1 MNELLKTNEREKSW
15 KQQKEL
21 TLYLL
26 TQIIQMTADISK
38 KNMEARGSNVTYF
51 GCWKKITFNVEF
63 YTQWN
68 YPLEIEGK
76 IKILVGKRKL
86 KEFDTLKEWL
96 KKAL

>member
-1 MNELLKTNEREKSW
+1 MKAAKGTDTLFIKANNSNDSRHLK
-15 KQQKEL
+15 
-21 TLYLL
+21 
-26 TQIIQMTADISK
+26 K